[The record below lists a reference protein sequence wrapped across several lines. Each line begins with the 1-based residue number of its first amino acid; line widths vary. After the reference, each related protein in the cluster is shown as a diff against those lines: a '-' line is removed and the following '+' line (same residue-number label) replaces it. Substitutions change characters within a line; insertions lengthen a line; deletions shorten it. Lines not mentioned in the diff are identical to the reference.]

1 MARILGNIRMTPQP
15 DFDAK
20 RDDYGYWT
28 ATQSFVS
35 RKGTFDASRMGIG
48 KARLRDMDPHCEPSV
63 AMIRLTGVESVKTIP
78 GGFIRITCKFGSPTI
93 FGTTNTTG
101 NETNPTTAADNPFT
115 DATSTAN
122 SDASS
127 DSAKYDPRK
136 KKAITAPTYSMRGTL
151 EELPIAN
158 HPKFKLLSF
167 QEQAILGQLMSGEL
181 TISDDWTQVGRK
193 ERINVSFGNPYD
205 KWIPL
210 ATSDGP
216 VTLSTECLKFAR
228 RIAVGKTTYKSPSWL
243 WVRKWEDSA
252 GMTGDQL
259 NAIGK
264 IVATPTGTPPT
275 AQGRNWM
282 IISGDQEQSGP
293 VDSPKYT
300 CEVSYLMSPAGGF
313 DSFIYYGSDS

>member
-1 MARILGNIRMTPQP
+1 
-15 DFDAK
+15 
-20 RDDYGYWT
+20 
-28 ATQSFVS
+28 
-35 RKGTFDASRMGIG
+35 
-48 KARLRDMDPHCEPSV
+48 MDPHCEPSV

-252 GMTGDQL
+252 GMTGDPL
-259 NAIGK
+259 S
-264 IVATPTGTPPT
+264 PTGVYIPSDIQDCFRELDKML
-275 AQGRNWM
+275 AVSVRDEIRKNDEDDLSRYHFGLGMWIRNNWGLW
-282 IISGDQEQSGP
+282 IEESRLKQ
-293 VDSPKYT
+293 Y
-300 CEVSYLMSPAGGF
+300 F
-313 DSFIYYGSDS
+313 DSLGGDSRR